1 MRRRKP
7 CIGKNYFYPS
17 RLHKTFAINPKIN
30 YQKVNA
36 QVQFTNI
43 ALVCQ
48 YSSPKTPGLCYMKK
62 VKEIRRRSKID
73 KKIEEEKEKEV
84 EEGAIGEP
92 ELV

>member
-1 MRRRKP
+1 
-7 CIGKNYFYPS
+7 
-17 RLHKTFAINPKIN
+17 
-30 YQKVNA
+30 
-36 QVQFTNI
+36 
-43 ALVCQ
+43 
-48 YSSPKTPGLCYMKK
+48 MKK